1 MTPSSPE
8 VSVGRPR
15 AIGFGGLLALALN
28 GVIGSAIFALPAQ
41 VVGLFGGAA
50 PVSYFGVALVTLAIV
65 LCFAELGSRFER
77 DGGPYLYAREAFG
90 SFIGFQTGW
99 VFALS
104 RLASVAAIS
113 NASAAYA
120 GHLVPWL
127 ATPLGRGLYIS
138 LTLLALTGLN
148 VLGVRQG
155 ALAVVLLTVGKLL
168 PLGVFVVAGLVSGP
182 AVELGPAV
190 LPPLSGAGE
199 AALLLVFAFGG
210 FETASIPTEEMVS
223 PRRHL
228 PVALVTS
235 LLLIAVVYASIQLVA
250 QRAVPD
256 LARSPAPLATAAEA
270 LLGAPGA
277 LLIGLGAVVSTLGTA
292 SGNLLVAPRLLHALA
307 SHGQLPAVLARLH
320 PRFHTP
326 HVAVALFAACAWA
339 LALSSNF
346 GALAAASSVGRL
358 MVFGTS
364 CAAVLALRRKPAVDA
379 QRVFTVPGGAAVPVL
394 GASLCLV
401 LLAGCSRT
409 QLLATVTLVATGALL
424 YAVARAVAARTASR
438 SVQPGPLK

>member
-1 MTPSSPE
+1 MTPSPPLA
-8 VSVGRPR
+8 RRTR
-15 AIGFGGLLALALN
+15 AIGLGGLLALALN

-41 VVGLFGGAA
+41 VAGLFGAAA

-90 SFIGFQTGW
+90 PFIGFQTGW

-113 NASAAYA
+113 HASAAYA
-120 GHLVPWL
+120 GHLLPWL

-155 ALAVVLLTVGKLL
+155 ALAVVLLAIGKLL
-168 PLGVFVVAGLVSGP
+168 PLGLFVAVGLCSAP
-182 AVELGPAV
+182 AAQPSPAV
-190 LPPLSGAGE
+190 LPSPSGAVD

-228 PVALVTS
+228 PVALVAS
-235 LLLIAVVYASIQLVA
+235 LLLTTGVYASIQFVA

-256 LARSPAPLATAAEA
+256 IARSPAPLATAAEA

-277 LLIGLGAVVSTLGTA
+277 LLIGLGAVISTLGTT

-339 LALSSNF
+339 LSLSSNF

-364 CAAVLALRRKPAVDA
+364 CAAVLALRRESASDA
-379 QRVFTVPGGAAVPVL
+379 RRVFTVPGGAAVPVL
-394 GASLCLV
+394 GTSLCLL

-409 QLLATVTLVATGALL
+409 QLLATATVVGTGALL
-424 YAVARAVAARTASR
+424 HAVARAMAARSAARQVRT
-438 SVQPGPLK
+438 GPQ